1 MDFLN
6 RVFRGDKVVWVV
18 FMTLLLISIVEV
30 FSAASM
36 LTYGKDNYWW
46 PIRQHSTNLMLGC
59 VVVYIVHLIPY
70 KFYKAVPLVLVP
82 LSVASLI
89 WVLAKGADAMRHSG
103 CRFPNRKVRWFPRF
117 GSSRTYC
124 GGRAHRQTGCSR
136 C

>member
-59 VVVYIVHLIPY
+59 VVVYVVHLIPY
-70 KFYKAVPLVLVP
+70 KFYDLEGEKLETIQKEIVERREKA
-82 LSVASLI
+82 A
-89 WVLAKGADAMRHSG
+89 LAVKEAE
-103 CRFPNRKVRWFPRF
+103 
-117 GSSRTYC
+117 
-124 GGRAHRQTGCSR
+124 
-136 C
+136 